1 MTSERRPREKS
12 AYAALSPAAR
22 MLVINQ
28 FFIAFGFSLVIP
40 FLAVY
45 LTKGLGFAPALVGLI
60 IGLRM
65 LSSNGMFLIGG
76 SLADRIGPR
85 PMIIIG
91 CAMRIVAFG
100 LYALFTT
107 APMIILATFLAGLAT
122 AFFNPSI
129 RSYLMAETTGHRAEA
144 FGVFAVAGNVGA
156 LVGPVV
162 GGMLL
167 AINFRWV
174 AAGGCALFTVLTIAQ
189 VFKLPAQRKVRL
201 PGSFLGDW
209 REVMLNRPFLVFTL
223 AGALMTLLTAQLA
236 FAMALEA
243 GRVSGRDD
251 SVTALFVVS
260 ALVTMALQARVTR
273 WCRTRI
279 TGGQA
284 LAWGMALTAL
294 GWLPMVISAPLMD
307 TAPGATPILKALV
320 LMSPVLLG
328 AVIMAVG
335 GVLAQPFTMELMPIV
350 GSERLLGTYYG
361 YYSLIAGLAAAGG
374 SAAVGATLVFNQPE
388 LRWMPFA
395 ILLLLGAAATAITLF
410 QQKSGAFERPPS

>member
-1 MTSERRPREKS
+1 MSSPDRPKETS
-12 AYAALSPAAR
+12 AFAALSPAAK

-28 FFIAFGFSLVIP
+28 FFISFGFSLVVP
-40 FLAVY
+40 FIAVY
-45 LTKGLGFAPALVGLI
+45 LTKGLGLAPALVGLI

-65 LSSNGMFLIGG
+65 LSSNGMFLFGG

-100 LYALFTT
+100 LYALFTSV
-107 APMIILATFLAGLAT
+107 PMIILATFLAGLAT

-129 RSYLMAETTGHRAEA
+129 RAYLMAETVGRRAEA

-156 LVGPVV
+156 LVGPIV
-162 GGMLL
+162 GGLLL

-174 AAGGCALFTVLTIAQ
+174 AAGGCALFTLLTIAQ
-189 VFKLPAQRKVRL
+189 IFRLPAQRKLALSGNV
-201 PGSFLGDW
+201 LGDW
-209 REVMLNRPFLVFTL
+209 REVVTNRAFLVFTV
-223 AGALMTLLTAQLA
+223 AGALLTLLNTQLA

-260 ALVTMALQARVTR
+260 ALVTMALQSRVTR
-273 WCRTRI
+273 WCRSRLR
-279 TGGQA
+279 GGQA
-284 LAWGMALTAL
+284 LAIGMALTAL
-294 GWLPMVISAPLMD
+294 GWAPIMISAPLME
-307 TAPGATPILKALV
+307 TVHGATPLLKALW

-328 AVIMAVG
+328 AVVMALG
-335 GVLAQPFTMELMPIV
+335 GVLAQPFTMELMPLV
-350 GSERLLGTYYG
+350 GSERLVGTYYG

-374 SAAVGATLVFNQPE
+374 SAAIGATLNWTEPQF
-388 LRWMPFA
+388 RWIPFG
-395 ILLLLGAAATAITLF
+395 ILLALGVVATLITMAMEKRGDFASSAA
-410 QQKSGAFERPPS
+410 